1 MEAFRHAGQ
10 SVKSPLESVQLQFN
24 LLGDNVAHGT
34 QRGAEQQ
41 STQLTLHAASI
52 PAPAEQIS

>member
-1 MEAFRHAGQ
+1 
-10 SVKSPLESVQLQFN
+10 VQLQFN